1 MRSSHFSGFAFND
14 FTIILQ
20 LRLNRKAYGLH
31 CSVMLENE
39 GSLYKAFVGEE
50 AAFSECFKTPVEI
63 YI

>member
-1 MRSSHFSGFAFND
+1 
-14 FTIILQ
+14 
-20 LRLNRKAYGLH
+20 
-31 CSVMLENE
+31 MLENE